1 MSGIMAAVAGIGQN
15 IVYATGLYGPAGA
28 DPSPIDD
35 SDFNNFTP
43 FTRYWT
49 GYYRPTGT
57 GSVLFG
63 LQTVWSSGGFGSQY
77 SIGYVWVGA
86 AAKSGYNSGN
96 AILASND
103 SYATGSVSLIGGQY
117 YPIRI
122 EWSAYLPYVYSGFGY
137 NTSGSMNFYVNS
149 TPTIGNTVFYNSVT
163 NGF

>member
-15 IVYATGLYGPAGA
+15 IVYAAGLYGPAGV
-28 DPSPIDD
+28 DTSPITD
-35 SDFNNFTP
+35 SEFNNFTP

-49 GYYRPTGT
+49 GYYRPAGT

-63 LQTVWSSGGFGSQY
+63 LQTVWSSGSFASQY

-86 AAKSGYNSGN
+86 AAKSGYNAGN
-96 AILASND
+96 ALVASND
-103 SYATGSVSLIGGQY
+103 SYNTGSISLIGGQY

-122 EWSAYLPYVYSGFGY
+122 EWSAYLPDFGAGS
-137 NTSGSMNFYVNS
+137 TSGSMTFYVNS

>member
-15 IVYATGLYGPAGA
+15 IVYASGLYGPAGV

-43 FTRYWT
+43 FTRYWV

-57 GSVLFG
+57 GSVTFG
-63 LQTVWSSGGFGSQY
+63 LQTVWSSGQNVGQY

-103 SYATGSVSLIGGQY
+103 SYNTGAVSLIGGQY

-122 EWSAYLPYVYSGFGY
+122 EWSAYLPDPGSFS
-137 NTSGSMNFYVNS
+137 NTSGSMTFYVNS
-149 TPTIGNTVFYNSVT
+149 TPTLGTTVFYNTIT